1 MYNFKDAYSEVY
13 AILEYLDEKDKSKIP
28 KDVIQAIC
36 ENRNKDYIFE
46 LDEEKTL
53 KEQNLLPETRA
64 ILFNLF
70 RDYLASPRQKSIVI
84 KMQRDEI
91 MRNEIRKKKK
101 FGNNINSV
109 NSAGAF

>member
-13 AILEYLDEKDKSKIP
+13 EILKYLDENDKAKIP
-28 KDVIQAIC
+28 NEVIEAIC

-53 KEQNLLPETRA
+53 QEQKLLPETRA

-70 RDYLASPRQKSIVI
+70 RDYLASPRQKEIVI
-84 KMQRDEI
+84 KMQRDEK
-91 MRNEIRKKKK
+91 IRTKINKKENYKNAYKK
-101 FGNNINSV
+101 CQ
-109 NSAGAF
+109 

>member
-1 MYNFKDAYSEVY
+1 MEKY
-13 AILEYLDEKDKSKIP
+13 ILTIDQGTTS
-28 KDVIQAIC
+28 
-36 ENRNKDYIFE
+36 
-46 LDEEKTL
+46 
-53 KEQNLLPETRA
+53 TRA

-101 FGNNINSV
+101 FGNNINR
-109 NSAGAF
+109 AGAF